1 MVRVE
6 DYMELMGDEVLAE
19 IYQKATP
26 LHGIDVVHINSTYYG
41 GGVAEMLKTLV
52 PLMNDLGIDAG
63 WRVLHGTPDFFT
75 ITKGLHNSLQ
85 GEGFEMNPERL
96 DIYEKTNGDF
106 SVYTHLDH
114 DMVVIHDPQPLP
126 LVKYYKK
133 HQPWLWRCHID
144 LSDPNWG
151 LWDYIKRFILR
162 FDGVVV
168 SNDGYKNKN
177 LPVNQMVVYPAID
190 PLSKKNREMKDSD
203 IDAHMERMNIPRDK
217 PLITQISRFDKWKDP
232 IGVIDVFKK
241 VKERMD
247 CRLVLC
253 GSMASDDPE
262 GYKIYDMVKKSGE
275 KLIDSGDIIIQV
287 NESEFGINALQRAS
301 SVIIQKSIKEG
312 FGLTATEG
320 LWKGTPVV
328 ASNIG
333 GFPIQIENGKHGFLI
348 EPENNKG
355 FADAVVKILKNE
367 KDAKKMGE
375 AARENVRQKFLVTRL
390 LLDYM
395 NIYMDHLN
403 INGL

>member
-26 LHGIDVVHINSTYYG
+26 LHGMDVVHINSTYYG

-75 ITKGLHNSLQ
+75 ITKGFHNSLQ
-85 GEGFEMNPERL
+85 GEEFDMTPERL

-144 LSDPNWG
+144 LSDPHTG
-151 LWDYIKRFILR
+151 LWDYMKRFILR
-162 FDGVVV
+162 FDGVMI
-168 SNDGYKNKN
+168 SNQSYKNPN
-177 LPVNQMVVYPAID
+177 LPVNQMVIYPAID
-190 PLSKKNREMKDSD
+190 PLSKKNKDMKDSE
-203 IDAHMERMNIPRDK
+203 IDFHMDRMNIPRDK
-217 PLITQISRFDKWKDP
+217 PIISQISRFDKWKDP
-232 IGVIDVFKK
+232 VGVIDVFKK
-241 VKERMD
+241 VKKRID

-262 GYKIYDMVKKSGE
+262 GYKIYDLVKKAGE
-275 KLIDSGDIIIQV
+275 KLIESGDVILQV
-287 NESEFGINALQRAS
+287 NESEFGINSLQRAS

-312 FGLTATEG
+312 FGLTATEA
-320 LWKGTPVV
+320 LWKGNPVV

-333 GFPIQIENGKHGFLI
+333 GFPIQIDDGVHGYLLD
-348 EPENNKG
+348 PRDNDG
-355 FADAVVKILKNE
+355 FADAIVKILRN
-367 KDAKKMGE
+367 KKEAEEMGK
-375 AARENVRQKFLVTRL
+375 AARENVREKFLVTRL

-395 NIYMDHLN
+395 NIYMDHWN
-403 INGL
+403 INGF

>member
-26 LHGIDVVHINSTYYG
+26 LHGMDVVHINSTYYG

-63 WRVLHGTPDFFT
+63 WRVLHGAPDFFN
-75 ITKGLHNSLQ
+75 ITKGFHNSLQ
-85 GEGFEMNPERL
+85 GEDFDIPEDRL
-96 DIYEKTNGDF
+96 EIYEKTNGDF
-106 SVYTHLDH
+106 SAYTHLDH

-144 LSDPNWG
+144 LSNPNKR

-162 FDGVVV
+162 YDGVVV
-168 SNDGYKNKN
+168 SNDSYKNTN
-177 LPVNQMVVYPAID
+177 LPVNQMIVYPAID
-190 PLSKKNREMKDSD
+190 PLSNKNRDMKDSE
-203 IDAHMERMNIPRDK
+203 IHAHMERMNIPRDK
-217 PLITQISRFDKWKDP
+217 PIISQISRFDKWKDP
-232 IGVIDVFKK
+232 IGVIEVFKK
-241 VKERMD
+241 VKERED

-262 GYKIYDMVKKSGE
+262 GYKIYDEVKKVAEDLIE
-275 KLIDSGDIIIQV
+275 KGDIILEV
-287 NESEFGINALQRAS
+287 NESDLGINALQRVS
-301 SVIIQKSIKEG
+301 SVIIQKSIREG

-320 LWKGTPVV
+320 LWKKTPVV

-333 GFPIQIENGKHGFLI
+333 GFPVQIENGKHGYLFD
-348 EPENNKG
+348 PRDNDG
-355 FADAVVKILKNE
+355 FANAIVKILRNKRNTKE
-367 KDAKKMGE
+367 MGE